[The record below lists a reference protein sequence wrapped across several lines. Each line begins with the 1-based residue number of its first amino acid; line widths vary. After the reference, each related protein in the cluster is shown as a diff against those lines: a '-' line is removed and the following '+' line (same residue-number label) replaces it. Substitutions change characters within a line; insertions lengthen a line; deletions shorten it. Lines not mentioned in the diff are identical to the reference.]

1 MQIQLAG
8 IEIVVDALMATPI
21 IAPPAGKRG
30 AWIELRVFG
39 ATRSANALDAVRE
52 ESLRIAGAHIAAATF
67 ELRTY
72 TIADDRAIGALA
84 NAAIAANLSRRA
96 ADVLAG
102 PIIPANWRRAVIRW
116 ALAIRRVATFGNAGV
131 RAIRTRAAAPPR
143 FQRAADFVRA
153 AELIVLTEI
162 VVVAVA
168 IRVAPRPHAG
178 AGLEVLAVRIV
189 TAFRHAG
196 V

>member
-1 MQIQLAG
+1 
-8 IEIVVDALMATPI
+8 
-21 IAPPAGKRG
+21 
-30 AWIELRVFG
+30 LRVFG
-39 ATRSANALDAVRE
+39 ATRSIDALHAVRME
-52 ESLRIAGAHIAAATF
+52 TLGVAGAHVAAATF
-67 ELRTY
+67 EGCANP
-72 TIADDRAIGALA
+72 IADDRAIGALA
-84 NAAIAANLSRRA
+84 NAAVAANLPRRA

-102 PIIPANWRRAVIRW
+102 SIVPANWRRAVVRW

-131 RAIRTRAAAPPR
+131 RAIGTGAAAPPR

-189 TAFRHAG
+189 TAFRHAR